1 MPLKIK
7 FTKAAIDK
15 LVCPDDKKE
24 IVYHDLALPGLQLRV
39 WVSGKKVFVVR
50 RRLGDKAKRVTLG
63 QYPSMSIEQAR
74 NSARKKLL
82 SISDGV
88 DPNARKK
95 ADIARLVTLR
105 ECLNEY
111 IKSRT
116 ALKESTA
123 KDYRSSLENY
133 LSDWLDK
140 PLLNITRDNVECKH
154 KEIGEKSPSRAN
166 KIMRVL
172 RAIFEYAHGKYEDE
186 NGEPLILH
194 NPVKRLS
201 QAKAWF
207 KESRRSTYIK
217 AAEIK
222 PWYEAVSSAPEWLA
236 SRDAEGMRDY
246 LLLVLFTG
254 LRRREASSLT
264 WDEVDLQDKT
274 ITIVD
279 TKNGHPHLLPLPSL
293 MFDLLKRRHAI
304 TKGQL
309 YVFPS
314 SSGKGCL
321 TEPKKGIVKVRDKSG
336 VYFTLHDLRRTFITT
351 AESLG
356 IRDYTLKRLLNHRS
370 GGDVTDGYIITDV
383 ERLREPMQQIEDRLL
398 LLATKASN
406 VTPLSM
412 ASKSA

>member
-1 MPLKIK
+1 MTNQLRLTNANIKKIVPPASGRV
-7 FTKAAIDK
+7 T
-15 LVCPDDKKE
+15 
-24 IVYHDLALPGLQLRV
+24 YHDTKLKGLQLRV
-39 WVSGKKVFVVR
+39 SSAGTKSFCVRVDLGGKT
-50 RRLGDKAKRVTLG
+50 KRVTLG
-63 QYPSMSIEQAR
+63 NFP
-74 NSARKKLL
+74 NLSADDAEREAMKHL
-82 SISDGV
+82 SAIAKGV

-140 PLLNITRDNVECKH
+140 PLLNITRDNVERKH

-217 AAEIK
+217 AADIK
-222 PWYEAVSSAPEWLA
+222 PWYEAVNSAPEWLA

-264 WDEVDLQDKT
+264 WDEVDLQDEI

-279 TKNGHPHLLPLPSL
+279 TKNGHPHLLPLPSFML
-293 MFDLLKRRHAI
+293 DLLKRRYAV
-304 TKGQL
+304 TKGQP

-321 TEPKKGIVKVRDKSG
+321 AEPKKGIVKVRDKSG

-383 ERLREPMQQIEDRLL
+383 ERLREPMQKIEDRLL
-398 LLATKASN
+398 LLATKPSN